1 MIVNAIL
8 GRYSGSP
15 SSRQEE
21 RFLHTLSQSIGDTSS
36 IRSMAIQATF
46 DICPFMDELERSG
59 GSRSKESA
67 ENFLERLQGW
77 SKALPQDLRRWT
89 GSSPTATAMIDQ
101 ERYLGASHVACVY
114 YFAVMLTTRR
124 FLTIYLMPKVRGK
137 LRNGASTPQQQSSP
151 REAVESEGL
160 AHVCLNA
167 AINLAKVGHNAKRAD
182 RMLRNMCLIK

>member
-1 MIVNAIL
+1 MIVNSIL

-21 RFLHTLSQSIGDTSS
+21 RFLHTLSQSIGGASG
-36 IRSMAIQATF
+36 IRSAAMQATF

-77 SKALPQDLRRWT
+77 SKALPQELRRWT
-89 GSSPTATAMIDQ
+89 GSSPSANAMIDQ
-101 ERYLGASHVACVY
+101 EHYLGASHVACVY
-114 YFAVMLTTRR
+114 YFGVMLTTRR

-137 LRNGASTPQQQSSP
+137 LRNGSSGLQQHGNQQ
-151 REAVESEGL
+151 EAIESEGL

-167 AINLAKVGHNAKRAD
+167 AINLAKVGHNAKKAD
-182 RMLRNMCLIK
+182 RMLRNMCLLK